1 MPFDLP
7 ALDPAFWAVFAAVAA
22 AGVVRGF
29 SGFGSGMIVGP
40 VAAAAYNPQTAVV
53 ILLIIEALPT
63 LPLVIAALRKV
74 NLREIAPIVAGYA
87 ALLPLGLWF
96 LTTGEATVLRWFM
109 SITILAVV
117 VVLWTGWQYQ
127 GPRTIPVRLGVGG
140 LSGFL
145 GGAISVAGPPVILY
159 WMALR
164 TGAGFV
170 RANLIVY
177 FAATTVFASVGLYVS
192 GLLTPPAV
200 GKGVAVM
207 PVFIVTL
214 FVGARLF
221 GMASDAT
228 YRRIALLI
236 VLAAAV
242 LAMPALDGLRG

>member
-1 MPFDLP
+1 MPIELP
-7 ALDPAFWAVFAAVAA
+7 TLDPAFWAVFVAVGV
-22 AGVVRGF
+22 AGIVRGF

-40 VAAAAYNPQTAVV
+40 VAAAAYSPQAAVV
-53 ILLIIEALPT
+53 ILLIIEVLPT
-63 LPLVIAALRKV
+63 IPLVIAALRKV
-74 NLREIAPIVAGYA
+74 KLKEIAPIVAGYA
-87 ALLPLGLWF
+87 MLLPLGLWF

-109 SITILAVV
+109 SISILAVV

-127 GPRTIPVRLGVGG
+127 GPRTVPVRIGVGG

-145 GGAISVAGPPVILY
+145 GGAISVPGPPVILY

-177 FAATTVFASVGLYVS
+177 FAATSIVAGIGLYLS

-200 GKGVAVM
+200 GTGAAMM
-207 PVFIVTL
+207 PVFLVTL
-214 FVGARLF
+214 LVGARLF
-221 GMASDAT
+221 GMASETT
-228 YRRIALLI
+228 YRRIALVI

-242 LAMPALDGLRG
+242 LTVPALDGLRG